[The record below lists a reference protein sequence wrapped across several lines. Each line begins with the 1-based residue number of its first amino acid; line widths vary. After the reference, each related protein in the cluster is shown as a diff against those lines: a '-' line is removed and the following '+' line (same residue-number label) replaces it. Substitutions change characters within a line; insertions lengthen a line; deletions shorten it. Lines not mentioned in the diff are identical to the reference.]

1 MNYSKYTTNA
11 YNLHLIKTDKFKTVM
26 LRINFK
32 KKIEKED
39 ITYRN
44 LLSKV
49 LFQSNKNYSSKR
61 ELEILTEE
69 LYNISISSRN
79 SISGNYMVTSFDTV
93 FLNEK
98 YTEEEMNFKSIK
110 FMLDMIF
117 APNIENKE
125 FKYFDLAKRLV
136 IDELETQ
143 KDNTSKYSKQRLLEC
158 MDKNSPLSYNPIG
171 YMEDLEKITNKDLYK
186 YYEKMLKSDL
196 IDIFII
202 GDLNEEFIK
211 NIFKENFTVNTLKK
225 QGIPHY
231 YEHTKY
237 RKSKTVK
244 ESMDIQQSKLR
255 IGIKLK
261 DLTDFEKK
269 YVANMYAFILGGGP
283 DSKLFKNVRE
293 KNSLCYSINCSYL
306 PVFNTMIISAG
317 INSSDFKKCLSLIK
331 KELTNMSK
339 GNFENEDLE
348 AAKTTYINSL
358 REIED
363 SQASIIRIFE
373 SHEYINFDLLD
384 KRTEV
389 INVTKED
396 IINFSKKINL
406 DTIYLLEGS
415 QNEEN

>member
-1 MNYSKYTTNA
+1 MNYSKFTTKA
-11 YNLHLIKTDKFKTVM
+11 FNLHLIKTDKFKTVM
-26 LRINFK
+26 LKINFK
-32 KKIEKED
+32 KKVEKED

-44 LLSKV
+44 LLTKV
-49 LFQSNKNYSSKR
+49 LFQSNKNFSSKR
-61 ELEILTEE
+61 ELEILTEN
-69 LYNISISSRN
+69 LYNISIGSGT
-79 SISGNYMVTSFDTV
+79 SISGNYIISSFDSI

-98 YTEEEMNFKSIK
+98 YTEEGMNENSIK
-110 FMLDMIF
+110 FVLDMIF
-117 APNIENKE
+117 KPNVENKE
-125 FKYFDLAKRLV
+125 FKYYELCKRLV

-143 KDNTSKYSKQRLLEC
+143 KDNTNRYSKQRLLEH
-158 MDKNSPLSYNPIG
+158 MDNNSPLSYNPIG
-171 YMEDLEKITNKDLYK
+171 YIEDLEKITNKELYK

-202 GDLNEEFIK
+202 GDLDEEFIK
-211 NIFKENFTVNTLKK
+211 NIFKENFPINTLKK
-225 QGIPHY
+225 QGISHY
-231 YEHTKY
+231 YIHNKY
-237 RKSKTVK
+237 KSCKTIK
-244 ESMDIQQSKLR
+244 ESMDINQSKLR

-269 YVANMYAFILGGGP
+269 YVANMYSFILGGGP

-331 KELTNMSK
+331 KEITNMSK
-339 GNFENEDLE
+339 GNFSIEDLN

-358 REIED
+358 KEIED

-384 KRTEV
+384 KRTE
-389 INVTKED
+389 ILNVTKED

-415 QNEEN
+415 QDEEN

>member
-1 MNYSKYTTNA
+1 MNYNKFTTNA
-11 YNLHLIKTDKFKTVM
+11 YNLHLIKTNKFKTVM
-26 LRINFK
+26 LKVNFK
-32 KKIEKED
+32 KKIEKKD

-44 LLSKV
+44 LLTKI
-49 LFQSNKNYSSKR
+49 LFQANKNYSSKR

-69 LYNISISSRN
+69 LYNISISSKN
-79 SISGNYMVTSFDTV
+79 SISGNYMITSFDTV

-98 YTEEEMNFKSIK
+98 YTEEGMNEKSIK

-117 APNIENKE
+117 SPAVENNQ

-136 IDELETQ
+136 IDEIETQ
-143 KDNTSKYSKQRLLEC
+143 KDNTNRYSKQRLLEN
-158 MDKNSPLSYNPIG
+158 MDKNSPLSYNPVG
-171 YMEDLEKITNKDLYK
+171 YMEDLEVITNNDLYN

-202 GDLNEEFIK
+202 GDLSEDFIK
-211 NIFKENFTVNTLKK
+211 NIFKENFPVNTLKK
-225 QGIPHY
+225 QGIEHY
-231 YEHTKY
+231 YTHLKI

-269 YVANMYAFILGGGP
+269 YVANMYAFILGGSP

-317 INSSDFKKCLSLIK
+317 INNTDFKKCLSLIK
-331 KELTNMSK
+331 KELTNMAK
-339 GNFENEDLE
+339 GNFDDDDLN

-373 SHEYINFDLLD
+373 SHEYLNFDLLD
-384 KRTEV
+384 KRTDV
-389 INVTKED
+389 LNVTKED

-406 DTIYLLEGS
+406 DTIYLLEGEN
-415 QNEEN
+415 NEEN

>member
-1 MNYSKYTTNA
+1 MNYNKFTTNA
-11 YNLHLIKTDKFKTVM
+11 YNLHLINTNKFKTVM

-32 KKIEKED
+32 KKIEKKD

-44 LLSKV
+44 LLTKV

-79 SISGNYMVTSFDTV
+79 AISGNYMVTSFDAMI
-93 FLNEK
+93 LNEK
-98 YTEEEMNFKSIK
+98 YTEENMNEKSIK

-117 APNIENKE
+117 SPAVENKE
-125 FKYFDLAKRLV
+125 FNYFDLAKRLV
-136 IDELETQ
+136 IDEIETQ
-143 KDNTSKYSKQRLLEC
+143 KDDTSKYSKQRLLEC

-171 YMEDLEKITNKDLYK
+171 YMEDLEKITNNDLYN
-186 YYEKMLKSDL
+186 YYEKMIKSDL

-202 GDLNEEFIK
+202 GDLSEEFIK
-211 NIFKENFTVNTLKK
+211 NIFKENFPVNTIKK
-225 QGIPHY
+225 QGIEHY
-231 YEHTKY
+231 YTHSKIK
-237 RKSKTVK
+237 KSKTVK
-244 ESMDIQQSKLR
+244 ENMDINQSKLR

-293 KNSLCYSINCSYL
+293 KNSLCYSVNCSYL

-339 GNFENEDLE
+339 GNFEEEDIN

-373 SHEYINFDLLD
+373 SHEYLNFDFLD

-389 INVTKED
+389 LNVTKED

-415 QNEEN
+415 QDEEN